1 MKKGMKKLSLLLGV
15 AIASQVSSAITVDLK
30 PGVLG
35 YRSISKDEFGEKPN
49 SFEPGASIGLELLSG
64 KPENA
69 FRWGIGAE
77 YQTELNGKRGYKA
90 FSSAPVYAVTRIGIG
105 NTPTG
110 NAFYIPVRLGYQFNF
125 EDRENIK
132 DVKDGFYYAAG
143 VGKQFAPWFNAEL
156 LYEGSTY
163 KLKDNNDKDHKG
175 TESQVSLKL
184 GFTFGAGEKR
194 DYPVILPK
202 VEPIVTPEKQPE
214 KQPDR
219 VDTRTLDFTV
229 SGAYFDFDKSTLK
242 QEVRRE
248 IVTAAQSVKN
258 VNQRYKVTGV
268 LDIAG
273 HTDSKGAA
281 EYNQK
286 LSERRATAV
295 ADVYKETIGTTSG
308 IRYNVVG
315 YGEERPV
322 APNTLPNGK
331 DNPEGRARNR
341 RVEVKFY
348 PDNKI
353 IRENNVNYELDVE
366 SQIK

>member
-1 MKKGMKKLSLLLGV
+1 MKKGMKNLSLLLGV
-15 AIASQVSSAITVDLK
+15 AIASQVSSAITIDLK

-64 KPENA
+64 KPEDA
-69 FRWGIGAE
+69 FRWGVGAE

-90 FSSAPVYAVTRIGIG
+90 FSSAPVYAVTRIGVG
-105 NTPTG
+105 HTSTG

-132 DVKDGFYYAAG
+132 EAKDGFYYAAG
-143 VGKQFAPWFNAEL
+143 IGKQFAPWFNAEV
-156 LYEGSTY
+156 LYEGSSY
-163 KLKDNNDKDHKG
+163 KLKDNNDKSHSG
-175 TESQVSLKL
+175 SESQVSLKL

-194 DYPVILPK
+194 DYPVLAAAPAA
-202 VEPIVTPEKQPE
+202 PIVTT
-214 KQPDR
+214 PDKNPPR
-219 VDTRTLDFTV
+219 VDSRKLDFTV
-229 SGAYFDFDKSTLK
+229 SGAYFEFDKATLR
-242 QEVRRE
+242 QEVKKE
-248 IVTAAQSVKN
+248 IVNAAQNVKSM
-258 VNQRYKVTGV
+258 NQQYNVTGV
-268 LDIAG
+268 LDVAG
-273 HTDSKGAA
+273 HTDSKGANA
-281 EYNQK
+281 YNQK
-286 LSERRATAV
+286 LSEKRAGAV
-295 ADVYKETIGTTSG
+295 ADVYKEVIGNADG

-315 YGEERPV
+315 YGEDRPV

>member
-1 MKKGMKKLSLLLGV
+1 MKKGMKNLSLLLGV
-15 AIASQVSSAITVDLK
+15 AVASQVSSAITVDLK

-35 YRSISKDEFGEKPN
+35 YRTITKDEFGEKPN
-49 SFEPGASIGLELLSG
+49 SFEPGASIGLEIMSG
-64 KPENA
+64 KPEDG
-69 FRWGIGAE
+69 FRWGLGSE

-90 FSSAPVYAVTRIGIG
+90 FSSVPVYAVSRIGIG
-105 NTPTG
+105 HSSTG

-125 EDRENIK
+125 EDRDTIK
-132 DVKDGFYYAAG
+132 EAKDGFYYAAG

-163 KLKDNNDKDHKG
+163 KLTDNNDKNHSG

-194 DYPVILPK
+194 DYPVLPAARP
-202 VEPIVTPEKQPE
+202 VEPIVVTPEKPAPIG
-214 KQPDR
+214 KTMD
-219 VDTRTLDFTV
+219 LTV
-229 SGAYFDFDKSTLK
+229 SGAYFDFDKATVKENAK
-242 QEVRRE
+242 QEIRG
-248 IVTAAQSVKN
+248 AAQQIKN
-258 VNQRYKVTGV
+258 LNQNNNLTGV

-273 HTDSKGAA
+273 HTDSKGAK

-286 LSERRATAV
+286 LSERRAAAV
-295 ADVYKETIGTTSG
+295 ADVYTQVIGTGNG
-308 IRYNVVG
+308 IRYNVAG
-315 YGEERPV
+315 DGEDRPV

-353 IRENNVNYELDVE
+353 IRENNTNYELDVE